1 MSYGKSSQRISRP
14 SNVIKLSTIICSK
27 KDQEIDDSS
36 STHQLADLENGLTY
50 DTTDVQHPRGVHT
63 VICSRNSV
71 INRHD
76 NLSGIFV
83 QNDTVVEVNHL

>member
-14 SNVIKLSTIICSK
+14 SYVIKLSTIISSK
-27 KDQEIDDSS
+27 KDKEIDDSS

-50 DTTDVQHPRGVHT
+50 DAIDVQYPRGVHT
-63 VICSRNSV
+63 VICSRKSV
-71 INRHD
+71 TGRHD

-83 QNDTVVEVNHL
+83 QNDTVVEVDHM